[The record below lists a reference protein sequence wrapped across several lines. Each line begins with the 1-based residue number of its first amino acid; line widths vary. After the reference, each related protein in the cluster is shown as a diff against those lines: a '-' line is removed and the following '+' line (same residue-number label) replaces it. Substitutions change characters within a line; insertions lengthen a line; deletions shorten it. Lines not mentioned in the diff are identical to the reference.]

1 MSAHP
6 RRRPALGISIAVVA
20 IASLVLAPSA
30 AASGPTAHVVVGGL
44 NNPRGIAV
52 TPAGLVFVAETG
64 TGRVLAIDGTTVR
77 TAVRG
82 LPFLTSPEGE
92 TTGVVNVAA
101 RLGRITVAIGGGPQT
116 VDPRF
121 DTIDRITTHHRT
133 RIAANIQAYRNTH
146 PDTTD
151 LDTPPNPTDSNAYG
165 LAALPLE
172 RFLVTDAAGNEL
184 DLIGSDDSIRTVAK
198 FPNQVVST
206 SHLPAGILPPT
217 IKAVPAEAVP
227 TTVAVGPD
235 GWWYVGELKG
245 FPFTPGASRVW
256 RVSPS
261 ARNVVCNPAATSGPC
276 TVFADG
282 FTSIT
287 GLDFGPDGSL
297 YVAEMVKGG
306 VGNLFFNSG
315 DLHGAVI
322 KVRNG
327 VRTELAPGSLVLAG
341 DVAISSGGTV
351 YVTDHTVIAGQG
363 RVLAIR

>member
-1 MSAHP
+1 MRAPAYRRSA
-6 RRRPALGISIAVVA
+6 AIAIGLFS
-20 IASLVLAPSA
+20 IASLFLAPTA
-30 AASGPTAHVVVGGL
+30 TAASPSAHVVVGGL
-44 NNPRGIAV
+44 NNPRGIVV

-64 TGRVLAIDGTTVR
+64 TGRVLVVDGASVR

-82 LPFLTSPEGE
+82 LPTVTSPEGE

-101 RLGRITVAIGGGPQT
+101 RLGRITVVVGGGPQN
-116 VDPRF
+116 VDRRF
-121 DTIDRITTHHRT
+121 DTLDRITTQHRT
-133 RIAANIQAYRNTH
+133 RIAANFQAYRNAH

-151 LDTPPNPTDSNAYG
+151 LDQPPNPTDSNAYG

-172 RFLVTDAAGNEL
+172 RFLVTDAAANEL
-184 DLIGSDDSIRTVAK
+184 DLVGSDDTIRTVAK

-206 SHLPAGILPPT
+206 AHLPAGILPPT
-217 IKAVPAEAVP
+217 VKAVPAEAVP
-227 TTVAVGPD
+227 TSVAVGPD

-256 RVSPS
+256 RISPS

-276 TVFADG
+276 TVFADNL
-282 FTSIT
+282 TSIT

-306 VGNLFFNSG
+306 VGNLVFNSG

-327 VRTELAPGSLVLAG
+327 VRTELAAGQLVLAG
-341 DVAISSGGTV
+341 DVAISRTGTV
-351 YVTDHTVIAGQG
+351 YVTDHTVIPGQG
-363 RVLAIR
+363 RVLAIH